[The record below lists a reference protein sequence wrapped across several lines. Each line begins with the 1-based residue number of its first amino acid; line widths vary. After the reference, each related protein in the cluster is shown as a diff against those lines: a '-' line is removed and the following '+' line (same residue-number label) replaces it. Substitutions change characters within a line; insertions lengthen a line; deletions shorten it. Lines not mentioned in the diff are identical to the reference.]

1 MLNNF
6 QKWEKKKLLKRKI
19 VKQRRHPEKKGEE
32 KKGQW
37 KGKRT
42 SRDTKEKEKI
52 EGDGSH
58 WSSFLIFLIYS
69 EDRMLFI
76 QRSFYFMV

>member
-1 MLNNF
+1 MSPLGRRKYKN
-6 QKWEKKKLLKRKI
+6 KEDILGKR
-19 VKQRRHPEKKGEE
+19 VKR

-37 KGKRT
+37 KKEKRT

-58 WSSFLIFLIYS
+58 WSSFLMSILRWECF
-69 EDRMLFI
+69 
-76 QRSFYFMV
+76 

>member
-1 MLNNF
+1 M
-6 QKWEKKKLLKRKI
+6 KRK
-19 VKQRRHPEKKGEE
+19 KDNG
-32 KKGQW
+32 

-58 WSSFLIFLIYS
+58 WSSFLMQS